1 MGLFNLFLKKEEK
14 EPITKTV
21 NKIIIQESARGT
33 SGTEIFAGYYDEEYL
48 ETLQGTDRADC
59 FDKMRRGDSQAKM
72 LLSAVKNPIRT
83 ASREINAASDDPEH
97 QKHAELCRQVMF
109 RDIKFNKF
117 LNESLTTVDFGHS
130 VFEKV
135 HKVNIDKQ
143 ITDEDGNI
151 VLTSYIGLKKLGWR
165 SPKTIE
171 TWNFNDEK
179 EFVSITQ
186 QADGD
191 LASYEDIPKEHLVM
205 MAIDQEGD
213 DLEGISMLRPC
224 FGNYFR
230 KNTYLKLNAIG
241 IEKSMPIPTA
251 EVPVG
256 HENSDQFD
264 NLIKSLESFTSHQ
277 QMYLTFPTGWNVELN
292 NGTAYD
298 PSKVE
303 QSIDNEDKRM
313 AKAFLANFLELGL
326 SGGGAFALS
335 NDLSDF
341 FLSGLLYISNI
352 IKEEI
357 DDILKELVILNFGE
371 QDKYPTFEFTGIKDK
386 AGEEFARILDLLIK
400 GKVIVPDDNLEDH
413 VRKRIGIT
421 ARSDKGKRE
430 IATQEPMGAPMEFSE
445 KDKYKVLQED
455 NGHIHIDSNGD
466 RTGPAVFIEGGHYHL
481 LITGQRTSVD
491 KDTPNHTHKEPKGG
505 VTSPPRKEEARK
517 ELSLSEKIQFA
528 INEKRKL
535 LGDE

>member
-1 MGLFNLFLKKEEK
+1 MALFDFLSGLSKKKE
-14 EPITKTV
+14 EPITKTF
-21 NKIIIQESARGT
+21 NKIIIQDAQRGT
-33 SGTEIFAGYYDEEYL
+33 SGTEIFSGYFDEEYL

-59 FDKMRRGDSQAKM
+59 FDKMRRGDSQVKM

-83 ASREINAASDDPEH
+83 ASKEINAASDNLEH
-97 QKHAELCRQVMF
+97 QKHSELCRQVMF

-117 LNESLTTVDFGHS
+117 LNEKLTVVDFGHS
-130 VFEKV
+130 LHEKS
-135 HKVNIDKQ
+135 HKVNIDNP
-143 ITDEDGNI
+143 ILDEDGNT
-151 VLTSYIGLKKLGWR
+151 VLNSYIGFKKLGWR

-179 EFVSITQ
+179 EFVGITQ

-191 LASYEDIPKEHLVM
+191 LSSYVDIPKEFLSM
-205 MAIDQEGD
+205 SAIDQEGD

-230 KNTYLKLNAIG
+230 KNAYLKLNAIG
-241 IEKSMPIPTA
+241 IEKSMPIPTG
-251 EVPVG
+251 EIPPG
-256 HENSDQFD
+256 HENSDQYD
-264 NLIKSLESFTSHQ
+264 NLIRSLEAFTSHQ
-277 QMYLTFPTGWNVELN
+277 KNYLTFPSGWDIKLN
-292 NGTAYD
+292 NGTDYD

-313 AKAFLANFLELGL
+313 AKAFLANFLELI
-326 SGGGAFALS
+326 GGGGSYSLS

-341 FLSGLLYISNI
+341 FLSGLIYIANI

-357 DDILKELVILNFGE
+357 DELLKELVILNFGK

-413 VRKRIGIT
+413 IRKRIGIT
-421 ARSDKGKRE
+421 ARSDEGKRE
-430 IATQEPMGAPMEFSE
+430 IASQAPMEAPMAFSE
-445 KDKYKVLQED
+445 KDK
-455 NGHIHIDSNGD
+455 
-466 RTGPAVFIEGGHYHL
+466 
-481 LITGQRTSVD
+481 
-491 KDTPNHTHKEPKGG
+491 DTPDHTHKEPKGG
-505 VTSPPRKEEARK
+505 ITSPPRKEETRK

>member
-1 MGLFNLFLKKEEK
+1 MALFDFLSRNKTDKEEEK
-14 EPITKTV
+14 PVTKTV
-21 NKIIIQESARGT
+21 NKIVIQESSRGS

-48 ETLQGTDRADC
+48 NTLQGTDRADV
-59 FDKMRRGDSQAKM
+59 FDKMRRGDSQVKM

-83 ASREINAASDDPEH
+83 ASREINDASDDVEH

-117 LNESLTTVDFGHS
+117 LNEKLTVVDFGHS
-130 VFEKV
+130 LHEKS
-135 HKVNIDKQ
+135 HKVNIDKP
-143 ITDEDGNI
+143 ILDEDGNT
-151 VLTSYIGLKKLGWR
+151 VLNSYIGFKKLGWR

-179 EFVSITQ
+179 EFVGITQ

-191 LASYEDIPKEHLVM
+191 LSSYVDIPKEFLSM
-205 MAIDQEGD
+205 SAIDQEGD

-251 EVPVG
+251 EIPVG

-264 NLIKSLESFTSHQ
+264 NLIRSLESFTSHQ
-277 QMYLTFPTGWNVELN
+277 KNYLTFPAGWGVTLN

-303 QSIDNEDKRM
+303 QSVDNEDKRM
-313 AKAFLANFLELGL
+313 AKSFLANFLELGMG
-326 SGGGAFALS
+326 GGGAFALS

-341 FLSGLLYISNI
+341 FLSSLIYVSNVIS
-352 IKEEI
+352 EEI
-357 DDILKELVILNFGE
+357 DELLKELVILNFGI

-386 AGEEFARILDLLIK
+386 AGEEFAKILDLLIK

-421 ARSDKGKRE
+421 ARSDE
-430 IATQEPMGAPMEFSE
+430 
-445 KDKYKVLQED
+445 
-455 NGHIHIDSNGD
+455 
-466 RTGPAVFIEGGHYHL
+466 
-481 LITGQRTSVD
+481 GQRKQGQQEQPAPIET
-491 KDTPNHTHKEPKGG
+491 
-505 VTSPPRKEEARK
+505 
-517 ELSLSEKIQFA
+517 LSLSEKIQFA
-528 INEKRKL
+528 IQERKKVSIY
-535 LGDE
+535 DR